1 VQRQT
6 IASLRSSHTRVVVR
20 WLSPLASLK
29 EPNGA
34 GRSSGVN
41 ILGRYIA
48 THYRPVARFGYYQVL
63 RATR

>member
-1 VQRQT
+1 
-6 IASLRSSHTRVVVR
+6 VVR
-20 WLSPLASLK
+20 WLSPLATLV

-48 THYRPVARFGYYQVL
+48 ARFRPIARFGDYQVL
-63 RATR
+63 LRRGAGARPPA